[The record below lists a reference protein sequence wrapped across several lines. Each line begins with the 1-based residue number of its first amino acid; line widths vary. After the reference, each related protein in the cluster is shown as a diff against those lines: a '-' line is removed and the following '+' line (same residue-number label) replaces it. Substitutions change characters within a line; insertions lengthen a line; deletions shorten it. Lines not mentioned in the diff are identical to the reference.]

1 MARCENLDFCSFF
14 QAKMIGMPSL
24 VNMMKQSF
32 CEKDKSSCAR
42 YMLREKMLKGY
53 TLPEEDTLHLGDTFI
68 GNLETLIENL
78 YPNDHEKL
86 ERIMLHLIK

>member
-1 MARCENLDFCSFF
+1 MAKCENTYFCSFF
-14 QAKMIGMPSL
+14 QNKMSGMPSV

-32 CEKDKSSCAR
+32 CENDKDRCAR

-53 TLPEEDTLHLGDTFI
+53 TLPEEDSLQSGATFV

-78 YPNDHEKL
+78 YPNDQEKL
-86 ERIMLHLIK
+86 KRIIGHLVQ